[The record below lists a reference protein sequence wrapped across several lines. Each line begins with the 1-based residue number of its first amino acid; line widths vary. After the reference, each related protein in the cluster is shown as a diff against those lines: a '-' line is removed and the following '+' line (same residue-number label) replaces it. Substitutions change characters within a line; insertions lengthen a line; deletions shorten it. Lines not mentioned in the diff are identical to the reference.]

1 MYPSVVYRNSIRHC
15 DWMRCPPVPD
25 LHCVCLR
32 VPEKNSTSPT
42 RSIPEGKPLKKGL
55 WRLTKQSSQY
65 GKIARMSIRMVAV
78 ELYRVMK
85 KIEEL
90 EKELE
95 SLEAG
100 SQERV
105 EIERDLREAMVQK
118 GLVKKM
124 IEGAKDG

>member
-1 MYPSVVYRNSIRHC
+1 
-15 DWMRCPPVPD
+15 
-25 LHCVCLR
+25 
-32 VPEKNSTSPT
+32 
-42 RSIPEGKPLKKGL
+42 
-55 WRLTKQSSQY
+55 
-65 GKIARMSIRMVAV
+65 MSIRMVAL

-90 EKELE
+90 EKKLE

-118 GLVKKM
+118 DRVKKI
-124 IEGAKDG
+124 IERAKGG

>member
-1 MYPSVVYRNSIRHC
+1 
-15 DWMRCPPVPD
+15 
-25 LHCVCLR
+25 
-32 VPEKNSTSPT
+32 
-42 RSIPEGKPLKKGL
+42 
-55 WRLTKQSSQY
+55 
-65 GKIARMSIRMVAV
+65 MSIRMVAV

-105 EIERDLREAMVQK
+105 EIERGLIEARVQK
-118 GLVKKM
+118 DRLKKM
-124 IEGAKDG
+124 IEGAKGN

>member
-1 MYPSVVYRNSIRHC
+1 
-15 DWMRCPPVPD
+15 
-25 LHCVCLR
+25 
-32 VPEKNSTSPT
+32 
-42 RSIPEGKPLKKGL
+42 
-55 WRLTKQSSQY
+55 
-65 GKIARMSIRMVAV
+65 MSIRMVAL

-90 EKELE
+90 EKKLE

-118 GLVKKM
+118 DRVKKM
-124 IEGAKDG
+124 IERAKGG